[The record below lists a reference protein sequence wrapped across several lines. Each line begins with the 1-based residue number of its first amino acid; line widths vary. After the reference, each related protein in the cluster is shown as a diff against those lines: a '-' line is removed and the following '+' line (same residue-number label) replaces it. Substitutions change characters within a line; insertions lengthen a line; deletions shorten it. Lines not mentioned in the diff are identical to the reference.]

1 MIRRLMVQNLAV
13 IRELEIAFEP
23 GLNVLTGETGAGKSV
38 LISALGLI
46 LGGRAPAD
54 LVRTG
59 ASQAVVEGEFAEG
72 DKTWVVRRI
81 IKQGGASRLFIND
94 EPVKLATLQEQS
106 EKWIDLHG
114 QHDHQAILRV
124 ATHLDFLDA
133 YTGLLPE
140 REVIE
145 HTFRSLVA
153 ALTELE
159 QQSKAV
165 EKSQQQQELDQFQ
178 LGELEAANLQAGE
191 EGRLGEELQLLAQ
204 AGDLIDVLTALSRRL
219 QTDDP
224 SLPGELSSLARQL
237 DKFASLDPQLARLK
251 ERLEAAKVELDDL
264 AFEAQR
270 YQGSVRLDAERL
282 AQVEERLAE
291 LETIKRK
298 YGGTIAEA
306 MARRDALA
314 AAASTSSDASAR
326 LVQQKET
333 TARLRQSYSE
343 QCLQL
348 SRQRQVASTDLA
360 REIEAVLAGLDMAG
374 VRFELR
380 LSQQP
385 LGRGLC
391 LLDGQTFKSDER
403 GYDKAEFY
411 MSANPGEDLRPL
423 ARIASGGEVSR
434 TMLGIKTVLAEY
446 DPVGCLVFDEIDS
459 GISGATA
466 DKVGIAI
473 EQLARSR
480 QVICITH
487 LPQIAARGG
496 HHLLVSKQQADGRT
510 ESSVKPLSAGQ
521 RRQEIARLLSGVAIT
536 AASLEQAGEL
546 LAASAETAPA
556 PGGG

>member
-13 IRELEIAFEP
+13 IRELEITFEP
-23 GLNVLTGETGAGKSV
+23 GLNVLTGETGSGKSV

-72 DKTWVVRRI
+72 DKTWLVRRI
-81 IKQGGASRLFIND
+81 IKEGGASRLFIND
-94 EPVKLATLQEQS
+94 EPVKLATLQKQS
-106 EKWIDLHG
+106 EKWVDLHG

-124 ATHLDFLDA
+124 STHLDFLDA
-133 YTGLLPE
+133 YTGLLAE
-140 REVIE
+140 REVTGR
-145 HTFRSLVA
+145 TFRNLVA

-159 QQSKAV
+159 QQSKVA
-165 EKSQQQQELDQFQ
+165 EESQQQMELDRFQ
-178 LGELEAANLQAGE
+178 LAELEAANLQAGE
-191 EGRLGEELQLLAQ
+191 EGRLSEELQLLSQ
-204 AGDLIDVLTALSRRL
+204 ADNLIQVLTVLSQRL
-219 QTDDP
+219 QTDE
-224 SLPGELSSLARQL
+224 SALPGELSSLARQL
-237 DKFASLDPQLARLK
+237 DRFASLDPQLARLK

-264 AFEAQR
+264 AFESQR
-270 YQGSVRLDAERL
+270 YQGTVRLDAERL
-282 AQVEERLAE
+282 AEVEERLAE

-306 MARRDALA
+306 IARRDALTA
-314 AAASTSSDASAR
+314 AADTSTDAAAR
-326 LVQQKET
+326 LAQQKQT
-333 TARLRQSYSE
+333 TSRLRQSYSE
-343 QCLQL
+343 QCLDL
-348 SRQRQVASTDLA
+348 SRQRQVACDDLA

-374 VRFELR
+374 VRFEVR

-385 LGRGLC
+385 QSRGLC
-391 LLDGQTFKSDER
+391 LLDGQTYKSDER
-403 GYDKAEFY
+403 GYDKAEFF

-473 EQLARSR
+473 EQLSRSR

-510 ESSVKPLSAGQ
+510 ESSVASLSAGQ

-546 LAASAETAPA
+546 LAASAEAAPA
-556 PGGG
+556 PGSG